1 MLDKLQKLV
10 AQLPY
15 VPRAWRLIWTVARGW
30 TMAWLVLLVLQGLLP
45 LALVY
50 VARDL
55 VDELSQ
61 GVQSNFATWDFT
73 KTIWLVVLLA
83 AVTLIGEGLNSFS
96 KWIRAAQAER
106 VQDHISELIQTK
118 ATTLDMS
125 FFDHADYYDRLYRA
139 QTDALSRPVALL
151 ENAGNLLQS
160 GLTFVAMAGVLF
172 TFGWWVPLTLLV
184 GVIPVLLVV
193 LRATLKEHAW
203 RQKNTLAQR
212 SINYYGWMLTE
223 RESAAEIR
231 LFGLGAHF
239 RKIYQ
244 TIRERLRNEH
254 HALLREQA
262 FAELFASS
270 FAWLAM
276 GAVLAWMVWRAGTG
290 KITLGSL
297 ALFYQAFN
305 QGQRLMHT
313 LLGSVAQIYSNVLF
327 LENLFEFLD
336 LEPQQTRVE
345 NPLPVPTNLQSGI
358 IFQDITFHYPDS
370 KRTALDQFN
379 LHIPAGQ
386 IVAIVGENGAGKST
400 LIKLLCR
407 FYDPDEGV
415 VTLDGTSLRNF
426 APEDLQ
432 RRITVLFQQPV
443 HYYTSVEENV
453 KLGDIVTTSSRKDVL
468 AAAVAAGADSVIE
481 RLPDGY
487 DTMLGKWFGG
497 AELSGGEWQ
506 RIALARAFLRKAPLI
521 ILDEPTSAMDSWA
534 EADWMSRFRSLVEGR
549 TALIITHR
557 FTTAMQADVIHVMDE
572 GKVIE
577 SGTHVELME
586 QNGKYAQ
593 SWRQQTQ
600 ATNSGD
606 ESKK

>member
-15 VPRAWRLIWTVARGW
+15 IPRAWRLIWTVAHGW
-30 TMAWLVLLVLQGLLP
+30 TMAWLFLLLLQGLLP

-50 VARDL
+50 VTRDL
-55 VDELSQ
+55 VDQLSR
-61 GVQSNFATWDFT
+61 GVQSATWDFAE
-73 KTIWLVVLLA
+73 TIWLVVLLA
-83 AVTLIGEGLNSFS
+83 VATLVGEGLNSFS
-96 KWIRAAQAER
+96 KWIRSVQAEL
-106 VQDHISELIQTK
+106 VQDHLSELIHAK
-118 ATTLDMS
+118 ATTLDMA

-139 QTDALSRPVALL
+139 QNDALSRPVALL

-193 LRATLKEHAW
+193 LCATLKQHAW

-212 SINYYGWMLTE
+212 SINYYGWILTE

-239 RKIYQ
+239 RNAYQ

-254 HALLREQA
+254 HTLLRQQA
-262 FAELFASS
+262 FAEFFASS

-276 GAVLAWMVWRAGTG
+276 GAVLTWMVWRAGTG
-290 KITLGSL
+290 KITLGRL
-297 ALFYQAFN
+297 ALFYQAFS

-313 LLGSVAQIYSNVLF
+313 LLGSLAQIYSNVLF

-336 LEPQQTRVE
+336 LKPQQTRVE
-345 NPLPVPTNLQSGI
+345 NLVPVPVSLQRGI
-358 IFQDITFHYPDS
+358 IFQDVTFHYPDS
-370 KRTALDQFN
+370 KRAALDQFN
-379 LHIPAGQ
+379 LQIPAGQ
-386 IVAIVGENGAGKST
+386 LVAIVGENGAGKST
-400 LIKLLCR
+400 LLKLLCR
-407 FYDPDEGV
+407 FYDPDTGAIL
-415 VTLDGTSLRNF
+415 LDGISLLNF
-426 APEDLQ
+426 MPEDLQ

-443 HYYTSVEENV
+443 HYYTSVEENI
-453 KLGDIVTTSSRKDVL
+453 KLGDVVASSSREEVQ
-468 AAAVAAGADSVIE
+468 AAAVAAGADTVIE
-481 RLPDGY
+481 RLPEGY

-506 RIALARAFLRKAPLI
+506 RIALARAFLRQAPLI

-534 EADWMSRFRSLVEGR
+534 EADWMSRFWSLVEGR
-549 TALIITHR
+549 TSLIITHR
-557 FTTAMQADVIHVMDE
+557 FTTAMQADVIHVMAD
-572 GKVIE
+572 GKIVE
-577 SGTHVELME
+577 SGTHAELMQ

-593 SWRQQTQ
+593 SWKQQTQ
-600 ATNSGD
+600 AAMTGN

>member
-1 MLDKLQKLV
+1 MTKLQRFL

-15 VPRAWRLIWTVARGW
+15 IPRAWWLIWAAAQRW
-30 TMAWLVLLVLQGLLP
+30 TIAWVLLLFVQGLLP
-45 LALVY
+45 LVIVY
-50 VARDL
+50 ITRDL
-55 VDELSQ
+55 VDQLS
-61 GVQSNFATWDFT
+61 GSVQSKFAAWNSTR
-73 KTIWLVVLLA
+73 TIWLVVLLA
-83 AVTLIGEGLNSFS
+83 VVTLIGEGLNSFS

-106 VQDHISELIQTK
+106 VQDYISELIHAK
-118 ATTLDMS
+118 ATTLDMA

-139 QTDALSRPVALL
+139 QNDALSRPVALL

-160 GLTFVAMAGVLF
+160 GLTFLAMAAVLF

-193 LRATLKEHAW
+193 VRATLAEHAW

-212 SINYYGWMLTE
+212 SVNYYGWMLTE

-231 LFGLGAHF
+231 LFGLGQHF
-239 RKIYQ
+239 RQAYQ
-244 TIRERLRNEH
+244 TIRERLRGEH
-254 HALLREQA
+254 NALLRRQA
-262 FAELFASS
+262 FAEFFASS

-290 KITLGSL
+290 KISLGGL
-297 ALFYQAFN
+297 ALFYQAFS

-313 LLGSVAQIYSNVLF
+313 LLGSVAQIYSNILF

-336 LEPQQTRVE
+336 LAPQQKRAE
-345 NPLPVPTNLQSGI
+345 NPVRVPANLQRGI
-358 IFQDITFHYPDS
+358 EFQQVTFHYPDS
-370 KRTALDQFN
+370 ERTALNKFD
-379 LHIPAGQ
+379 LKIPARQ

-407 FYDPDEGV
+407 FYDPGEGR
-415 VTLDGTSLRNF
+415 VTFDGTNLCEF
-426 APEDLQ
+426 LPEDLQ

-443 HYYTSVEENV
+443 HYYTSVRDNIG
-453 KLGDIVTTSSRKDVL
+453 LGDIAANPTAEEIEK
-468 AAAVAAGADSVIE
+468 AAAAAGADTVIA
-481 RLPDGY
+481 RLPQGY
-487 DTMLGKWFGG
+487 DNILGKWFGG

-506 RIALARAFLRKAPLI
+506 RIALARAFLRQAPLI

-557 FTTAMQADVIHVMDE
+557 FTTAMQADVIHVMAE
-572 GKVIE
+572 GKIVE
-577 SGTHVELME
+577 SGTHQELM
-586 QNGKYAQ
+586 QQQGRYAQ
-593 SWRQQTQ
+593 SWQQQVHEWKYDPQTV
-600 ATNSGD
+600 N
-606 ESKK
+606 